1 MEVVSKALKKEI
13 FASAHAKI
21 LGYIATF
28 TMNIT
33 FENLDSTRKV
43 SVSAYLII
51 LHGSYRIH
59 EVTVTHRKRQ
69 ERNYTQSVQTHVGQ

>member
-43 SVSAYLII
+43 IVSVDLLVII
-51 LHGSYRIH
+51 LHGGYHIH
-59 EVTVTHRKRQ
+59 DFTVTHRKK
-69 ERNYTQSVQTHVGQ
+69 